1 MASLQASDLVISYN
15 VGKILKNVKIYTSKQ
30 EVALTDDVDILDVLL
45 EQTSSNATV
54 HIKNV
59 AIGKTSIPVSDIRV
73 EVKGNVNRVVT
84 FKDENQVKEIQTKLA
99 DSINQNPNGKIKMIF
114 KEAERKVEVYYND
127 QLISEGR
134 LISLNPVNLVSKGTA
149 VKEFAQEFD
158 FSEQQ
163 LNKGSGIVAIKKEDQ
178 SVILVFDDG
187 EEVKVDRTIFEFMKP
202 IITAVKQEQEQTGNQ
217 NNTISNRGKGAI
229 KLGVLKHPQEQEQ
242 TGNQNNS
249 GKGSTIVGALKHP
262 QEQEQT
268 GNQNNTISNRGKG
281 AIIGALKLTVVVF
294 KVVITNLFRVLR
306 AVITNKFLLVFLL
319 GTGLSIILLKFVTP
333 YITSIEGVDQVL
345 GKVSS
350 TFKSIISHLGIGKGI
365 EETTTSAT
373 TDVIHGQQSMQLT
386 PPADTTTQ
394 TSQVRESAILP
405 RIAIGAGIG
414 LVIAFAIRKLL
425 NSKNNL
431 KQESIEQIVEKEYT
445 IPSAVIPNFNTV
457 VSSNPNLALVISV
470 LCLYSIFWIGYYILD
485 KFGQGFLSGILS
497 ILSML
502 SFIGFMVII
511 AYSMSGG
518 KLDPTNTTL
527 AIVKTGYQVVKFI
540 FSGVAYLFQHFGQL
554 PGLIQFIAIF
564 STGVFLLVAFTRIRS
579 MLTGGNA
586 ITRVNRVRQGPT
598 AQDAALAYR
607 AA

>member
-1 MASLQASDLVISYN
+1 MASLQASDLVIAYN

-45 EQTSSNATV
+45 EQTSNNATV
-54 HIKNV
+54 YIKNV

-73 EVKGNVNRVVT
+73 EVEGNVNRVVT

-114 KEAERKVEVYYND
+114 KEPERKVEVYYND

-134 LISLNPVNLVSKGTA
+134 LISLDPVNLVSKGTA

-163 LNKGSGIVAIKKEDQ
+163 LNEGSGIVAIKKEDQ

-187 EEVKVDRTIFEFMKP
+187 EEVKVDRITFEFMKP
-202 IITAVKQEQEQTGNQ
+202 IIIAVKQEQEQTGNQ
-217 NNTISNRGKGAI
+217 SNTISNHGKGSSMV
-229 KLGVLKHPQEQEQ
+229 GVLKLP
-242 TGNQNNS
+242 
-249 GKGSTIVGALKHP
+249 
-262 QEQEQT
+262 
-268 GNQNNTISNRGKG
+268 
-281 AIIGALKLTVVVF
+281 VVIF
-294 KVVITNLFRVLR
+294 KVAITNLFRVLR

-319 GTGLSIILLKFVTP
+319 GAGLSIILLKFVIP

-373 TDVIHGQQSMQLT
+373 ADFIRGQQSMQLTPIT

-394 TSQVRESAILP
+394 TFQVSGSAILP

-431 KQESIEQIVEKEYT
+431 KQESIEQIVKKEFT
-445 IPSAVIPNFNTV
+445 VPSAVIPDFNTV
-457 VSSNPNLALVISV
+457 ASSNPNLALVISV
-470 LCLYSIFWIGYYILD
+470 LCLYSIFWVGYYILD

-497 ILSML
+497 ILSVL
-502 SFIGFMVII
+502 SFIGFIVII
-511 AYSMSGG
+511 AYAMTGG
-518 KLDPTNTTL
+518 KLDTTNTILTI
-527 AIVKTGYQVVKFI
+527 AKTGYQVMKFI
-540 FSGVAYLFQHFGQL
+540 FNGVAYLFQHFGQL
-554 PGLIQFIAIF
+554 PGLIQFIAVF

-579 MLTGGNA
+579 MLAGGNV
-586 ITRVNRVRQGPT
+586 TTMVNRVRQGPT
-598 AQDAALAYR
+598 VQDAALAYR

>member
-1 MASLQASDLVISYN
+1 VY
-15 VGKILKNVKIYTSKQ
+15 
-30 EVALTDDVDILDVLL
+30 
-45 EQTSSNATV
+45 
-54 HIKNV
+54 IKNV

-73 EVKGNVNRVVT
+73 EVEGNVNRVVT

-134 LISLNPVNLVSKGTA
+134 LISLNPVNLVNKGTA

-163 LNKGSGIVAIKKEDQ
+163 LNKGNGIVAIKKEDQ
-178 SVILVFDDG
+178 SVILMFDDG
-187 EEVKVDRTIFEFMKP
+187 EEVKVDRIIFEFMKP

-217 NNTISNRGKGAI
+217 NNTTSNRGKGAI
-229 KLGVLKHPQEQEQ
+229 M
-242 TGNQNNS
+242 
-249 GKGSTIVGALKHP
+249 A
-262 QEQEQT
+262 
-268 GNQNNTISNRGKG
+268 
-281 AIIGALKLTVVVF
+281 GALKLPVVVF

-319 GTGLSIILLKFVTP
+319 GAGLSVILLKFVIP
-333 YITSIEGVDQVL
+333 YITSIEGVDRVL

-373 TDVIHGQQSMQLT
+373 TN
-386 PPADTTTQ
+386 TTTQ
-394 TSQVRESAILP
+394 TSQVSESAILP

-431 KQESIEQIVEKEYT
+431 KQESIERIVEKEFT
-445 IPSAVIPNFNTV
+445 VPSAVIPDFNTV
-457 VSSNPNLALVISV
+457 ASSNPNLALVISV
-470 LCLYSIFWIGYYILD
+470 LCLHSILWIGYYILD

-497 ILSML
+497 ILSIL
-502 SFIGFMVII
+502 SFIGFMVTI
-511 AYSMSGG
+511 AYAMSGG
-518 KLDPTNTTL
+518 KLDTTNTIL
-527 AIVKTGYQVVKFI
+527 AIIKTGYQAVKFI
-540 FSGVAYLFQHFGQL
+540 FSGVAYLLQHFGQL

-564 STGVFLLVAFTRIRS
+564 STGVFLLAAFTRIRS

-586 ITRVNRVRQGPT
+586 IIMVNRVRQGPT
-598 AQDAALAYR
+598 VQDAALAYR

>member
-1 MASLQASDLVISYN
+1 MASLQASDLVIAYN

-73 EVKGNVNRVVT
+73 EVEGNVNRVVT
-84 FKDENQVKEIQTKLA
+84 FKDENQVKEIQTKLV
-99 DSINQNPNGKIKMIF
+99 DSIKQNPNGKIKMIF

-149 VKEFAQEFD
+149 IKEFAQEFD

-178 SVILVFDDG
+178 SVTLVFDDG
-187 EEVKVDRTIFEFMKP
+187 EEVKVDRIIFEFMKP

-217 NNTISNRGKGAI
+217 NNS
-229 KLGVLKHPQEQEQ
+229 
-242 TGNQNNS
+242 
-249 GKGSTIVGALKHP
+249 
-262 QEQEQT
+262 
-268 GNQNNTISNRGKG
+268 GKG
-281 AIIGALKLTVVVF
+281 AIIVNTLKLPVVVF

-306 AVITNKFLLVFLL
+306 TVITNKFLLVFLL
-319 GTGLSIILLKFVTP
+319 GAGLSIILLKFVIP

-373 TDVIHGQQSMQLT
+373 IDVTHGQQSTQLT
-386 PPADTTTQ
+386 SSTDTTTQ
-394 TSQVRESAILP
+394 TSQVSESAMLP

-445 IPSAVIPNFNTV
+445 IPSAVIPDFNTV

-470 LCLYSIFWIGYYILD
+470 LCLYSILWIGYYILD

-497 ILSML
+497 ILSVL
-502 SFIGFMVII
+502 SFIGFIVII
-511 AYSMSGG
+511 AYAMSGG
-518 KLDPTNTTL
+518 KLDTTNTIL

-579 MLTGGNA
+579 MLTGGNV
-586 ITRVNRVRQGPT
+586 ITMVNRVRQGPT
-598 AQDAALAYR
+598 VQDAALAYR

>member
-1 MASLQASDLVISYN
+1 MASLQASDLVIAYN

-73 EVKGNVNRVVT
+73 EVEGNVNRVVT

-163 LNKGSGIVAIKKEDQ
+163 LNEGSGIVAIKKEDQ

-229 KLGVLKHPQEQEQ
+229 
-242 TGNQNNS
+242 
-249 GKGSTIVGALKHP
+249 IVGALKLP
-262 QEQEQT
+262 
-268 GNQNNTISNRGKG
+268 
-281 AIIGALKLTVVVF
+281 VVVF

-319 GTGLSIILLKFVTP
+319 GAGISIILLKFVIP

-373 TDVIHGQQSMQLT
+373 TDVIRGQQSMQLT
-386 PPADTTTQ
+386 SPADTTTQ
-394 TSQVRESAILP
+394 TSQVSESAILP

-445 IPSAVIPNFNTV
+445 IPSAVIPDFNTV

-470 LCLYSIFWIGYYILD
+470 LCLYSILWIGYYILD
-485 KFGQGFLSGILS
+485 KFGQGFLSGVLS
-497 ILSML
+497 ILSIL

-511 AYSMSGG
+511 AYAMSGG
-518 KLDPTNTTL
+518 KLDTTNTFL
-527 AIVKTGYQVVKFI
+527 AIAKTGYQVVKFI

-586 ITRVNRVRQGPT
+586 ITMVNRVRQGPT

>member
-1 MASLQASDLVISYN
+1 MASLQASDLVIAYN

-73 EVKGNVNRVVT
+73 EVEGNVNRVVT

-178 SVILVFDDG
+178 SVTLVFDDG

-229 KLGVLKHPQEQEQ
+229 
-242 TGNQNNS
+242 
-249 GKGSTIVGALKHP
+249 IVGALKLP
-262 QEQEQT
+262 V
-268 GNQNNTISNRGKG
+268 I
-281 AIIGALKLTVVVF
+281 VF

-319 GTGLSIILLKFVTP
+319 GAGLSIILLKFVIP
-333 YITSIEGVDQVL
+333 YVTSIEGVDQVL

-373 TDVIHGQQSMQLT
+373 TDVIRGQQSMQLT

-394 TSQVRESAILP
+394 TSQVSESAILP

-425 NSKNNL
+425 NNKNNL
-431 KQESIEQIVEKEYT
+431 KQESIKQIVEKEYT
-445 IPSAVIPNFNTV
+445 IPSAVIPDFNTV

-470 LCLYSIFWIGYYILD
+470 LCLYSILWIGYYILD
-485 KFGQGFLSGILS
+485 KFGQGFLSGVLS
-497 ILSML
+497 ILSTL
-502 SFIGFMVII
+502 SFIGFIVII
-511 AYSMSGG
+511 AYAMSGG
-518 KLDPTNTTL
+518 KLDTTNTIL

-579 MLTGGNA
+579 MLTGGNV
-586 ITRVNRVRQGPT
+586 ITMVNRVRQGPT

>member
-1 MASLQASDLVISYN
+1 MASLQASDLVIAYN

-54 HIKNV
+54 YIKNV

-73 EVKGNVNRVVT
+73 EVEGNVNKVVT

-114 KEAERKVEVYYND
+114 KEAERKVQVYYND

-178 SVILVFDDG
+178 SVVLVFDDG
-187 EEVKVDRTIFEFMKP
+187 EEVKVDRIIFEFMKP

-229 KLGVLKHPQEQEQ
+229 
-242 TGNQNNS
+242 
-249 GKGSTIVGALKHP
+249 IVGALKLP
-262 QEQEQT
+262 
-268 GNQNNTISNRGKG
+268 
-281 AIIGALKLTVVVF
+281 VVVF

-319 GTGLSIILLKFVTP
+319 GAGLSIILLKFVIP
-333 YITSIEGVDQVL
+333 YITSIEGVNQVL

-373 TDVIHGQQSMQLT
+373 TNVIHDQQSTQLT
-386 PPADTTTQ
+386 PPANTATQ
-394 TSQVRESAILP
+394 TSQVSESAILP

-414 LVIAFAIRKLL
+414 LVIAFTIRKLL

-445 IPSAVIPNFNTV
+445 IPSAVIPDFNTV

-470 LCLYSIFWIGYYILD
+470 LCLYSILWIGYYILD
-485 KFGQGFLSGILS
+485 KFGQGFLSGVLS
-497 ILSML
+497 ILSIL

-511 AYSMSGG
+511 AYAMSGG
-518 KLDPTNTTL
+518 KLDTTNTIL
-527 AIVKTGYQVVKFI
+527 AIVKTGYQAVKFI

-586 ITRVNRVRQGPT
+586 ITMVNRVRQGPT

>member
-217 NNTISNRGKGAI
+217 NNTISNRGKGA
-229 KLGVLKHPQEQEQ
+229 
-242 TGNQNNS
+242 N
-249 GKGSTIVGALKHP
+249 IV
-262 QEQEQT
+262 
-268 GNQNNTISNRGKG
+268 
-281 AIIGALKLTVVVF
+281 GALKLTVVVF

-319 GTGLSIILLKFVTP
+319 GAGLSIILLKFVTP

-373 TDVIHGQQSMQLT
+373 TDVIRGQQSMQLT

-394 TSQVRESAILP
+394 TSQVSESAILP

-445 IPSAVIPNFNTV
+445 IPSAVIPDFNTV

-470 LCLYSIFWIGYYILD
+470 LCLYSILWIGYYILD

-511 AYSMSGG
+511 AYAMSGG
-518 KLDPTNTTL
+518 KLDPTNTIL

-586 ITRVNRVRQGPT
+586 ITMVNRVRQGPT

>member
-1 MASLQASDLVISYN
+1 MASLQASDLVIAYN

-73 EVKGNVNRVVT
+73 EVEGNVNRVVT
-84 FKDENQVKEIQTKLA
+84 FKDEKQVKEIQTKLA

-163 LNKGSGIVAIKKEDQ
+163 LNEGSGIVAIKKEDQ
-178 SVILVFDDG
+178 SVILMFDDG

-202 IITAVKQEQEQTGNQ
+202 IITAVKQEQTGNQ
-217 NNTISNRGKGAI
+217 NNTISNRG
-229 KLGVLKHPQEQEQ
+229 
-242 TGNQNNS
+242 
-249 GKGSTIVGALKHP
+249 
-262 QEQEQT
+262 
-268 GNQNNTISNRGKG
+268 
-281 AIIGALKLTVVVF
+281 ALKLPVVVF

-319 GTGLSIILLKFVTP
+319 GAGLSIILLKFVIP
-333 YITSIEGVDQVL
+333 YITSIQGVDQVL

-350 TFKSIISHLGIGKGI
+350 TFKSIINHLGIGKGI

-394 TSQVRESAILP
+394 TSQVSESAILP

-431 KQESIEQIVEKEYT
+431 KQESIEQIVEKEFT
-445 IPSAVIPNFNTV
+445 IPSAVIPDFNTV
-457 VSSNPNLALVISV
+457 ASSNPNLALVISV
-470 LCLYSIFWIGYYILD
+470 LCLYSILWIGYYILD

-497 ILSML
+497 ILSIL

-511 AYSMSGG
+511 AYAMSGG
-518 KLDPTNTTL
+518 KLDTTNTFL

-540 FSGVAYLFQHFGQL
+540 FSGVAYLFQNFGQL

-586 ITRVNRVRQGPT
+586 ITMVNRVRQGPT

>member
-1 MASLQASDLVISYN
+1 MASLQASDLVIAYN
-15 VGKILKNVKIYTSKQ
+15 VGKILKNVRIYTSKQ

-73 EVKGNVNRVVT
+73 EVEGNANRVVT

-99 DSINQNPNGKIKMIF
+99 DAINQNPNGKIKMIF

-187 EEVKVDRTIFEFMKP
+187 EEVKVDRIIFEFMKP

-229 KLGVLKHPQEQEQ
+229 
-242 TGNQNNS
+242 
-249 GKGSTIVGALKHP
+249 IV
-262 QEQEQT
+262 
-268 GNQNNTISNRGKG
+268 S
-281 AIIGALKLTVVVF
+281 ALKLPVVVL

-319 GTGLSIILLKFVTP
+319 GAGLSIILLKFVIP

-365 EETTTSAT
+365 EETTT
-373 TDVIHGQQSMQLT
+373 
-386 PPADTTTQ
+386 ADTTTQ
-394 TSQVRESAILP
+394 TH
-405 RIAIGAGIG
+405 
-414 LVIAFAIRKLL
+414 
-425 NSKNNL
+425 L
-431 KQESIEQIVEKEYT
+431 K
-445 IPSAVIPNFNTV
+445 
-457 VSSNPNLALVISV
+457 
-470 LCLYSIFWIGYYILD
+470 
-485 KFGQGFLSGILS
+485 
-497 ILSML
+497 
-502 SFIGFMVII
+502 
-511 AYSMSGG
+511 
-518 KLDPTNTTL
+518 
-527 AIVKTGYQVVKFI
+527 
-540 FSGVAYLFQHFGQL
+540 
-554 PGLIQFIAIF
+554 
-564 STGVFLLVAFTRIRS
+564 
-579 MLTGGNA
+579 
-586 ITRVNRVRQGPT
+586 
-598 AQDAALAYR
+598 
-607 AA
+607 

>member
-1 MASLQASDLVISYN
+1 MASLQASDLVIAYN

-73 EVKGNVNRVVT
+73 EVEGNVNRVVT

-134 LISLNPVNLVSKGTA
+134 LISLDPVNLVSKRTA

-158 FSEQQ
+158 LSEQQ
-163 LNKGSGIVAIKKEDQ
+163 LDKGSGIVAIKKEDQ
-178 SVILVFDDG
+178 SVILMFDDG
-187 EEVKVDRTIFEFMKP
+187 EEVKVDRIIFEFMKP

-229 KLGVLKHPQEQEQ
+229 I
-242 TGNQNNS
+242 TS
-249 GKGSTIVGALKHP
+249 
-262 QEQEQT
+262 
-268 GNQNNTISNRGKG
+268 
-281 AIIGALKLTVVVF
+281 ALKLPVVVF

-319 GTGLSIILLKFVTP
+319 GAGLSIILLKFVIP

-350 TFKSIISHLGIGKGI
+350 TFKSIINHLGIGKGI

-373 TDVIHGQQSMQLT
+373 TDVIRGQQSMQLT
-386 PPADTTTQ
+386 PPANTTTQ
-394 TSQVRESAILP
+394 TSQVSKSAILP

-431 KQESIEQIVEKEYT
+431 KQESIKQIVEKEYT
-445 IPSAVIPNFNTV
+445 IPSAVIPDFNTV
-457 VSSNPNLALVISV
+457 ASSNPNLALVISV
-470 LCLYSIFWIGYYILD
+470 LCLYSILWIGYYILD

-497 ILSML
+497 ILSIL

-511 AYSMSGG
+511 AYAMSGG
-518 KLDPTNTTL
+518 KLDTTNTFL

-579 MLTGGNA
+579 MLTGGNVIA
-586 ITRVNRVRQGPT
+586 MVNRVRQGPT

>member
-1 MASLQASDLVISYN
+1 
-15 VGKILKNVKIYTSKQ
+15 
-30 EVALTDDVDILDVLL
+30 
-45 EQTSSNATV
+45 
-54 HIKNV
+54 
-59 AIGKTSIPVSDIRV
+59 
-73 EVKGNVNRVVT
+73 
-84 FKDENQVKEIQTKLA
+84 
-99 DSINQNPNGKIKMIF
+99 
-114 KEAERKVEVYYND
+114 
-127 QLISEGR
+127 
-134 LISLNPVNLVSKGTA
+134 
-149 VKEFAQEFD
+149 
-158 FSEQQ
+158 
-163 LNKGSGIVAIKKEDQ
+163 
-178 SVILVFDDG
+178 
-187 EEVKVDRTIFEFMKP
+187 
-202 IITAVKQEQEQTGNQ
+202 
-217 NNTISNRGKGAI
+217 
-229 KLGVLKHPQEQEQ
+229 
-242 TGNQNNS
+242 
-249 GKGSTIVGALKHP
+249 
-262 QEQEQT
+262 
-268 GNQNNTISNRGKG
+268 
-281 AIIGALKLTVVVF
+281 
-294 KVVITNLFRVLR
+294 
-306 AVITNKFLLVFLL
+306 VFLL
-319 GTGLSIILLKFVTP
+319 GAGLSIILLKFVTP

-373 TDVIHGQQSMQLT
+373 
-386 PPADTTTQ
+386 PADTTTQ
-394 TSQVRESAILP
+394 TSQVSESAILP

-445 IPSAVIPNFNTV
+445 IPSAVIPDFNTV

-470 LCLYSIFWIGYYILD
+470 LCLYSILWIGYYILD

-497 ILSML
+497 ILSIL

-511 AYSMSGG
+511 AYAMSGG
-518 KLDPTNTTL
+518 KLDPTNTIL

-586 ITRVNRVRQGPT
+586 ITMVNRVRQGPT

>member
-1 MASLQASDLVISYN
+1 MASLQASDLVIAYN

-73 EVKGNVNRVVT
+73 EVEGNVNRVVT

-217 NNTISNRGKGAI
+217 NNTISNRGKGA
-229 KLGVLKHPQEQEQ
+229 
-242 TGNQNNS
+242 N
-249 GKGSTIVGALKHP
+249 IVGALKLP
-262 QEQEQT
+262 
-268 GNQNNTISNRGKG
+268 
-281 AIIGALKLTVVVF
+281 VVVF

-319 GTGLSIILLKFVTP
+319 GAGLSIILLKFVTP

-373 TDVIHGQQSMQLT
+373 TDVIRGQQSMQLT

-394 TSQVRESAILP
+394 TSQVSESAILP

-445 IPSAVIPNFNTV
+445 IPSAVIPDFNTV

-470 LCLYSIFWIGYYILD
+470 LCLYSILWIGYYILD

-511 AYSMSGG
+511 AYAMSGG
-518 KLDPTNTTL
+518 KLDPTNTIL

-586 ITRVNRVRQGPT
+586 ITMVNRVRQGPT

>member
-1 MASLQASDLVISYN
+1 MASLQASDLVIAYN

-73 EVKGNVNRVVT
+73 EVEGNVNRVVT
-84 FKDENQVKEIQTKLA
+84 FKDENQVKEIQTKLV
-99 DSINQNPNGKIKMIF
+99 DSIKQNPNGKIKMIF

-149 VKEFAQEFD
+149 IKEFAQEFD

-163 LNKGSGIVAIKKEDQ
+163 LNKGNGIVAIKKEDQ
-178 SVILVFDDG
+178 SVTLVFDDG
-187 EEVKVDRTIFEFMKP
+187 EEVKVDRIIFEFMKP

-217 NNTISNRGKGAI
+217 NNS
-229 KLGVLKHPQEQEQ
+229 
-242 TGNQNNS
+242 
-249 GKGSTIVGALKHP
+249 
-262 QEQEQT
+262 
-268 GNQNNTISNRGKG
+268 GKG
-281 AIIGALKLTVVVF
+281 AIIVNTLKLPVVVF

-306 AVITNKFLLVFLL
+306 TVITNKFLLVFLL
-319 GTGLSIILLKFVTP
+319 GAGLSIILLKFVIP

-373 TDVIHGQQSMQLT
+373 IDVIHGQQSTQLT
-386 PPADTTTQ
+386 SPTDTTTQ
-394 TSQVRESAILP
+394 TSQVSESAMLP

-445 IPSAVIPNFNTV
+445 IPSAVIPDFNTV

-470 LCLYSIFWIGYYILD
+470 LCLYSILWIGYYILD

-497 ILSML
+497 ILSVL
-502 SFIGFMVII
+502 SFIGFIVII
-511 AYSMSGG
+511 AYAMSGG
-518 KLDPTNTTL
+518 KLDTTNTIL

-579 MLTGGNA
+579 MLTGGNV
-586 ITRVNRVRQGPT
+586 ITMVNRVRQGPT
-598 AQDAALAYR
+598 VQDAALAYR

>member
-73 EVKGNVNRVVT
+73 EVEGNVNRVVT

-229 KLGVLKHPQEQEQ
+229 
-242 TGNQNNS
+242 
-249 GKGSTIVGALKHP
+249 IVGALKLP
-262 QEQEQT
+262 
-268 GNQNNTISNRGKG
+268 
-281 AIIGALKLTVVVF
+281 VVVF

-319 GTGLSIILLKFVTP
+319 GAGLSIILLKFVIP

-386 PPADTTTQ
+386 SPADTTTQ
-394 TSQVRESAILP
+394 TSQVSESAILP

-445 IPSAVIPNFNTV
+445 IPSAVIPDFNTV

-470 LCLYSIFWIGYYILD
+470 LCLYSILWIGYYILD

-497 ILSML
+497 ILSIL

-511 AYSMSGG
+511 AYAMSGG
-518 KLDPTNTTL
+518 KLDTTNTIL
-527 AIVKTGYQVVKFI
+527 AIAKTGYQVVKFI

-586 ITRVNRVRQGPT
+586 ITMVNRVRQGPT

-607 AA
+607 AV

>member
-1 MASLQASDLVISYN
+1 MASLQASDLVIAYN
-15 VGKILKNVKIYTSKQ
+15 VGKILKNVRIYTSKQ

-73 EVKGNVNRVVT
+73 EVESNANRVVT

-99 DSINQNPNGKIKMIF
+99 DAINQNPNGKIKMIF

-163 LNKGSGIVAIKKEDQ
+163 LNEGSGIVAIKKEDQ
-178 SVILVFDDG
+178 SVILMFDDG
-187 EEVKVDRTIFEFMKP
+187 EEVKVDRIIFEFMKP

-217 NNTISNRGKGAI
+217 NNTK
-229 KLGVLKHPQEQEQ
+229 
-242 TGNQNNS
+242 
-249 GKGSTIVGALKHP
+249 
-262 QEQEQT
+262 
-268 GNQNNTISNRGKG
+268 SNRGKG
-281 AIIGALKLTVVVF
+281 AIIVSALKLPVVVL
-294 KVVITNLFRVLR
+294 KVVITSLFRVLR

-319 GTGLSIILLKFVTP
+319 GVGLSIILLKFVIP

-365 EETTTSAT
+365 EETTT
-373 TDVIHGQQSMQLT
+373 
-386 PPADTTTQ
+386 ADTTTQ
-394 TSQVRESAILP
+394 SSQVSESATLS

-445 IPSAVIPNFNTV
+445 IPSAVIPDFNTV

-470 LCLYSIFWIGYYILD
+470 LCLYSILWIGYYILD
-485 KFGQGFLSGILS
+485 KFGHGFLSGILS
-497 ILSML
+497 ILSIL

-511 AYSMSGG
+511 AYAMSGG
-518 KLDPTNTTL
+518 KLDTTNTIL
-527 AIVKTGYQVVKFI
+527 AIAKTGYQVVKFI

-579 MLTGGNA
+579 MLTGGKA
-586 ITRVNRVRQGPT
+586 IAMVNRVRQGPT
-598 AQDAALAYR
+598 VQDAALAYR

>member
-1 MASLQASDLVISYN
+1 MASLQASDLVIAYN

-73 EVKGNVNRVVT
+73 EVEGNVNRVVT

-99 DSINQNPNGKIKMIF
+99 DSINQNPNGKIKVIF

-187 EEVKVDRTIFEFMKP
+187 EEVKVDRIIFEFMKP

-217 NNTISNRGKGAI
+217 NNT
-229 KLGVLKHPQEQEQ
+229 
-242 TGNQNNS
+242 T
-249 GKGSTIVGALKHP
+249 
-262 QEQEQT
+262 
-268 GNQNNTISNRGKG
+268 SNRGKG
-281 AIIGALKLTVVVF
+281 AIIVGALKLPVVVF

-319 GTGLSIILLKFVTP
+319 GAGLSIILLKFVIP

-373 TDVIHGQQSMQLT
+373 TDVIRGQQSMQLT

-394 TSQVRESAILP
+394 TSQVSESAILP

-445 IPSAVIPNFNTV
+445 IPSAVIPDFNTV
-457 VSSNPNLALVISV
+457 ASSNPNLALVISV
-470 LCLYSIFWIGYYILD
+470 LCLYSILWIGYYILD

-497 ILSML
+497 ILSIL
-502 SFIGFMVII
+502 SFIGFMVTI
-511 AYSMSGG
+511 AYAMSGG
-518 KLDPTNTTL
+518 KLDTTNTIL

-586 ITRVNRVRQGPT
+586 IAMVNRVRQGPT

>member
-1 MASLQASDLVISYN
+1 MASLQASDLVIAYN

-54 HIKNV
+54 HIKNI

-73 EVKGNVNRVVT
+73 EVEGNVNRVVT

-229 KLGVLKHPQEQEQ
+229 
-242 TGNQNNS
+242 
-249 GKGSTIVGALKHP
+249 IVGALKLP
-262 QEQEQT
+262 
-268 GNQNNTISNRGKG
+268 
-281 AIIGALKLTVVVF
+281 VVVF

-319 GTGLSIILLKFVTP
+319 GAGLSIILLKFVTP

-373 TDVIHGQQSMQLT
+373 TDVIRGQQSMQLT

-394 TSQVRESAILP
+394 TSQVSESAILP

-445 IPSAVIPNFNTV
+445 IPSAVIPDFNTV

-470 LCLYSIFWIGYYILD
+470 LCLYSILWIGYYILD

-497 ILSML
+497 ILSIL

-511 AYSMSGG
+511 AYAMSGG
-518 KLDPTNTTL
+518 KLDTTNTIL
-527 AIVKTGYQVVKFI
+527 AIAKTGYQVVKFI

-579 MLTGGNA
+579 MLTGGKA
-586 ITRVNRVRQGPT
+586 ITMVNRVRQGPT

>member
-1 MASLQASDLVISYN
+1 MASLQASDLVIAYN
-15 VGKILKNVKIYTSKQ
+15 VGKILKNVKIHTSKQ

-59 AIGKTSIPVSDIRV
+59 AIGKTSVPVSDIRV
-73 EVKGNVNRVVT
+73 EVEGNVNRVVT

-163 LNKGSGIVAIKKEDQ
+163 LNKGSGIVSIKKEDQ

-202 IITAVKQEQEQTGNQ
+202 IITTVKQEQEQTGNQ

-229 KLGVLKHPQEQEQ
+229 
-242 TGNQNNS
+242 
-249 GKGSTIVGALKHP
+249 IVGALKLP
-262 QEQEQT
+262 
-268 GNQNNTISNRGKG
+268 
-281 AIIGALKLTVVVF
+281 VVVF

-319 GTGLSIILLKFVTP
+319 GAGLSIILLKFIIP

-373 TDVIHGQQSMQLT
+373 TDVIRGQQSTQLT

-394 TSQVRESAILP
+394 TSQVSESAILS

-445 IPSAVIPNFNTV
+445 IPSAVIPDFNTI

-470 LCLYSIFWIGYYILD
+470 LCLYSILWIGYYILD

-511 AYSMSGG
+511 AYAMSGG
-518 KLDPTNTTL
+518 KLDTTNTILT
-527 AIVKTGYQVVKFI
+527 IVKTGYQVVKFI

-586 ITRVNRVRQGPT
+586 ITMVNRVRQGPT

>member
-217 NNTISNRGKGAI
+217 NNTISNRGKG
-229 KLGVLKHPQEQEQ
+229 
-242 TGNQNNS
+242 
-249 GKGSTIVGALKHP
+249 STIV
-262 QEQEQT
+262 
-268 GNQNNTISNRGKG
+268 
-281 AIIGALKLTVVVF
+281 GALKLTVVVF

-394 TSQVRESAILP
+394 TSQVSESAILP

>member
-187 EEVKVDRTIFEFMKP
+187 EEVKVDRTLFEFMKP
-202 IITAVKQEQEQTGNQ
+202 IITAVK
-217 NNTISNRGKGAI
+217 
-229 KLGVLKHPQEQEQ
+229 
-242 TGNQNNS
+242 
-249 GKGSTIVGALKHP
+249 

-373 TDVIHGQQSMQLT
+373 TDVIRGQQSMQLT

-394 TSQVRESAILP
+394 TSQVSESAILP

>member
-1 MASLQASDLVISYN
+1 MASLQASDLVIAYN
-15 VGKILKNVKIYTSKQ
+15 VGKILKNVKIHTSKQ

-73 EVKGNVNRVVT
+73 EVEGNVNRVVT
-84 FKDENQVKEIQTKLA
+84 FKNENQVKEIQTKLA

-114 KEAERKVEVYYND
+114 KEAERKAEVYYND

-163 LNKGSGIVAIKKEDQ
+163 LNEGSGIVAIKKEDQ

-202 IITAVKQEQEQTGNQ
+202 IITTVKQEQEQTENQ
-217 NNTISNRGKGAI
+217 NNT
-229 KLGVLKHPQEQEQ
+229 
-242 TGNQNNS
+242 T
-249 GKGSTIVGALKHP
+249 
-262 QEQEQT
+262 
-268 GNQNNTISNRGKG
+268 SNRGKG
-281 AIIGALKLTVVVF
+281 AIIVGALKLPVVVF
-294 KVVITNLFRVLR
+294 KVVITSLFRVLR

-319 GTGLSIILLKFVTP
+319 GVGLSIILLKFVIP

-373 TDVIHGQQSMQLT
+373 
-386 PPADTTTQ
+386 PADTTTQ
-394 TSQVRESAILP
+394 TTQVSESATLP
-405 RIAIGAGIG
+405 RIAIGTGIG

-425 NSKNNL
+425 DRKNNL

-445 IPSAVIPNFNTV
+445 IPSAVIPDFNTI

-470 LCLYSIFWIGYYILD
+470 LCLYSILWIGYYILD
-485 KFGQGFLSGILS
+485 KFGHGFLSGILS
-497 ILSML
+497 ILSIL

-511 AYSMSGG
+511 AYAMSGG
-518 KLDPTNTTL
+518 KLDTTNTALT
-527 AIVKTGYQVVKFI
+527 IVKTGYQVVKFI

-564 STGVFLLVAFTRIRS
+564 STGIFLLVAFTRIRS

-586 ITRVNRVRQGPT
+586 ITMVNRVRQGPT

>member
-54 HIKNV
+54 HIKDV

-73 EVKGNVNRVVT
+73 EVEGNVNRVVT

-127 QLISEGR
+127 QPISEGR
-134 LISLNPVNLVSKGTA
+134 LISVNPVSLVSKGTA

-158 FSEQQ
+158 VSEQQ

-187 EEVKVDRTIFEFMKP
+187 EEVKIDRITFEFMKP
-202 IITAVKQEQEQTGNQ
+202 IITGVKQEQEQTGNQ

-229 KLGVLKHPQEQEQ
+229 
-242 TGNQNNS
+242 
-249 GKGSTIVGALKHP
+249 IVGALKLP
-262 QEQEQT
+262 
-268 GNQNNTISNRGKG
+268 
-281 AIIGALKLTVVVF
+281 VVIF
-294 KVVITNLFRVLR
+294 KVAITNLFRVLR

-319 GTGLSIILLKFVTP
+319 GVGLGIILLKFVTP
-333 YITSIEGVDQVL
+333 YVTSIEGVDQVL
-345 GKVSS
+345 GKASS

-373 TDVIHGQQSMQLT
+373 TDVIRGQQSMQLTPIT

-394 TSQVRESAILP
+394 TSQVSKSAILP
-405 RIAIGAGIG
+405 GIAIGAGIG

-431 KQESIEQIVEKEYT
+431 RQESIEQIVEKEYT
-445 IPSAVIPNFNTV
+445 VPSAVIPDFNTV

-470 LCLYSIFWIGYYILD
+470 LCLYSIFWVGYYILD
-485 KFGQGFLSGILS
+485 KFGQGFLSGVLSILS
-497 ILSML
+497 ILSFVG
-502 SFIGFMVII
+502 FIVII
-511 AYSMSGG
+511 AYAMSGG
-518 KLDPTNTTL
+518 KLDTTNTIL
-527 AIVKTGYQVVKFI
+527 AIAKTGYQAVKFI

-554 PGLIQFIAIF
+554 PGLIQFIAVF
-564 STGVFLLVAFTRIRS
+564 SAGIFLLVAFTRIRS

-586 ITRVNRVRQGPT
+586 ITMVSRVRQGPT

>member
-1 MASLQASDLVISYN
+1 MASLQASDLVIAYN

-54 HIKNV
+54 YIKNV

-73 EVKGNVNRVVT
+73 EVEGNVNRVVT

-163 LNKGSGIVAIKKEDQ
+163 LNKGNGIVAIKKEDQ

-202 IITAVKQEQEQTGNQ
+202 IITTVKQEQEQTGNQ

-229 KLGVLKHPQEQEQ
+229 
-242 TGNQNNS
+242 
-249 GKGSTIVGALKHP
+249 IVGALKLP
-262 QEQEQT
+262 
-268 GNQNNTISNRGKG
+268 
-281 AIIGALKLTVVVF
+281 VVVF

-319 GTGLSIILLKFVTP
+319 GAGLSIILLKFVTP
-333 YITSIEGVDQVL
+333 YITSIGVDQIL

-373 TDVIHGQQSMQLT
+373 T
-386 PPADTTTQ
+386 ADTTTQ
-394 TSQVRESAILP
+394 TSQVSESAILP

-425 NSKNNL
+425 DSKNNL

-445 IPSAVIPNFNTV
+445 IPSAVIPDFNTV

-470 LCLYSIFWIGYYILD
+470 LCLYSILWIGYYILD

-497 ILSML
+497 ILSIL

-511 AYSMSGG
+511 AYAMSGG
-518 KLDPTNTTL
+518 KLDPTNTIL

-586 ITRVNRVRQGPT
+586 ITMVNRVRQGPT

>member
-1 MASLQASDLVISYN
+1 MASLQASDLVIAYN

-73 EVKGNVNRVVT
+73 EVEGNVNRVVT

-127 QLISEGR
+127 QLISEGK

-163 LNKGSGIVAIKKEDQ
+163 LNEGSGIVAIKKEDQ

-187 EEVKVDRTIFEFMKP
+187 EEVKVDRIIFEFMKP

-217 NNTISNRGKGAI
+217 NNTISNRGKGSI
-229 KLGVLKHPQEQEQ
+229 
-242 TGNQNNS
+242 
-249 GKGSTIVGALKHP
+249 IVGALKLP
-262 QEQEQT
+262 
-268 GNQNNTISNRGKG
+268 
-281 AIIGALKLTVVVF
+281 VVVF

-319 GTGLSIILLKFVTP
+319 GAGISIILLKFVIP

-350 TFKSIISHLGIGKGI
+350 TFKSIISNLGIGKGI

-373 TDVIHGQQSMQLT
+373 TDVIRGQQSMQLT
-386 PPADTTTQ
+386 SPTDTTTQ
-394 TSQVRESAILP
+394 TSQVSESAILP

-425 NSKNNL
+425 NIKNNL

-445 IPSAVIPNFNTV
+445 IPSAVIPDFNTV

-470 LCLYSIFWIGYYILD
+470 LCLYSILWIGYYILD
-485 KFGQGFLSGILS
+485 KFGQGFLSGVLS
-497 ILSML
+497 ILSIL

-511 AYSMSGG
+511 AYAMSGG
-518 KLDPTNTTL
+518 KLDTTNTIL
-527 AIVKTGYQVVKFI
+527 AIAKTGYQVVKFI

-586 ITRVNRVRQGPT
+586 ITMVNRVRQGPT

>member
-1 MASLQASDLVISYN
+1 MASLQASDLVIAYN

-73 EVKGNVNRVVT
+73 EVEGNVNRVVT

-163 LNKGSGIVAIKKEDQ
+163 LNEGSGIVAIKKEDQ

-202 IITAVKQEQEQTGNQ
+202 IITAVKQEQTGNQ
-217 NNTISNRGKGAI
+217 NNTISNRGKGA
-229 KLGVLKHPQEQEQ
+229 
-242 TGNQNNS
+242 
-249 GKGSTIVGALKHP
+249 TIVGALKLP
-262 QEQEQT
+262 
-268 GNQNNTISNRGKG
+268 
-281 AIIGALKLTVVVF
+281 VVVF

-319 GTGLSIILLKFVTP
+319 GAGISIILLKFVIP

-350 TFKSIISHLGIGKGI
+350 TFKSIISNLGIGKGI

-373 TDVIHGQQSMQLT
+373 TDVIRGQQSMQLT
-386 PPADTTTQ
+386 SSTDTTTQ
-394 TSQVRESAILP
+394 TSQVSESAILP

-445 IPSAVIPNFNTV
+445 IPSAVIPDFNTV

-470 LCLYSIFWIGYYILD
+470 LCLYSILWIGYYILD
-485 KFGQGFLSGILS
+485 KFGQGFLSGVLS

-511 AYSMSGG
+511 AYAMSGG
-518 KLDPTNTTL
+518 KLDTTNTFL

-554 PGLIQFIAIF
+554 PGLIQLIAIF

-579 MLTGGNA
+579 MLTGGSA
-586 ITRVNRVRQGPT
+586 ITMVNRVRQGPT
-598 AQDAALAYR
+598 VQDAALAYR

>member
-1 MASLQASDLVISYN
+1 MAALQASDLVIAYN
-15 VGKILKNVKIYTSKQ
+15 VGKILKNVKIHTSKQ

-73 EVKGNVNRVVT
+73 EVEGNVNRVVT

-114 KEAERKVEVYYND
+114 NEAERKVEVYYND

-178 SVILVFDDG
+178 SVILMFDDG

-202 IITAVKQEQEQTGNQ
+202 IITAVKQEQEQT
-217 NNTISNRGKGAI
+217 
-229 KLGVLKHPQEQEQ
+229 E
-242 TGNQNNS
+242 
-249 GKGSTIVGALKHP
+249 
-262 QEQEQT
+262 
-268 GNQNNTISNRGKG
+268 NQNNTISNRGKG
-281 AIIGALKLTVVVF
+281 AIIVGVF
-294 KVVITNLFRVLR
+294 KAVITNLFRVLR

-319 GTGLSIILLKFVTP
+319 GVGLGIILLKFVIP

-386 PPADTTTQ
+386 PPANTTTQ
-394 TSQVRESAILP
+394 TSQVSGSAILP
-405 RIAIGAGIG
+405 RIAIGAGMG

-425 NSKNNL
+425 DSKNNL

-445 IPSAVIPNFNTV
+445 IPSAVIPDFNTV

-470 LCLYSIFWIGYYILD
+470 LCLYSILWIGYYILD
-485 KFGQGFLSGILS
+485 KFGQGFLSGVLS
-497 ILSML
+497 ILSIL

-511 AYSMSGG
+511 AYAMSGG
-518 KLDPTNTTL
+518 KLDTTNTIL
-527 AIVKTGYQVVKFI
+527 AIAKTGYQVVKFI

-586 ITRVNRVRQGPT
+586 ITMANRVRQGPT

>member
-1 MASLQASDLVISYN
+1 MASLQASDLVIAYN

-73 EVKGNVNRVVT
+73 EVEGNVNRVVT

-229 KLGVLKHPQEQEQ
+229 
-242 TGNQNNS
+242 
-249 GKGSTIVGALKHP
+249 IVGALKLP
-262 QEQEQT
+262 
-268 GNQNNTISNRGKG
+268 
-281 AIIGALKLTVVVF
+281 VVVF

-306 AVITNKFLLVFLL
+306 FVINNKFLLVFLL
-319 GTGLSIILLKFVTP
+319 GAGLTIILLKFVTP

-373 TDVIHGQQSMQLT
+373 TN
-386 PPADTTTQ
+386 DTTTQ
-394 TSQVRESAILP
+394 TSQVSESTILP

-425 NSKNNL
+425 NNKNNL
-431 KQESIEQIVEKEYT
+431 KQESIKQIVEKEYT
-445 IPSAVIPNFNTV
+445 IPSAVIPDFNTV

-470 LCLYSIFWIGYYILD
+470 LCLYSILWIGYYILD
-485 KFGQGFLSGILS
+485 KFGQGFLSGVLS
-497 ILSML
+497 ILSTL
-502 SFIGFMVII
+502 SFIGFIVII
-511 AYSMSGG
+511 AYAMSGG
-518 KLDPTNTTL
+518 KLDTTNTIL

-579 MLTGGNA
+579 MLTGGNV
-586 ITRVNRVRQGPT
+586 ITMVNRVRQGPT

>member
-1 MASLQASDLVISYN
+1 MASLQASDLVIAYN

-73 EVKGNVNRVVT
+73 EVEGNVNRVVV
-84 FKDENQVKEIQTKLA
+84 FKDENQVKEIQTKLV
-99 DSINQNPNGKIKMIF
+99 DSIKQNPNGKIKMIF

-149 VKEFAQEFD
+149 IKEFAQEFD

-163 LNKGSGIVAIKKEDQ
+163 LNKGNGIVAIKKEDQ
-178 SVILVFDDG
+178 SVTLVFDDG
-187 EEVKVDRTIFEFMKP
+187 EEVKVDRIIFEFMKP

-217 NNTISNRGKGAI
+217 NNS
-229 KLGVLKHPQEQEQ
+229 
-242 TGNQNNS
+242 
-249 GKGSTIVGALKHP
+249 
-262 QEQEQT
+262 
-268 GNQNNTISNRGKG
+268 GKG
-281 AIIGALKLTVVVF
+281 AIIVNTLKLPVVVF
-294 KVVITNLFRVLR
+294 KVVITNLFSVLR

-319 GTGLSIILLKFVTP
+319 GAGLSIILLKFVIP

-373 TDVIHGQQSMQLT
+373 IDVIRGEQSMQLIS
-386 PPADTTTQ
+386 PADTITQ
-394 TSQVRESAILP
+394 ISQVSESAMLP

-445 IPSAVIPNFNTV
+445 IPSAVIPGFNTI

-470 LCLYSIFWIGYYILD
+470 LCLYSILWIGYYILD

-497 ILSML
+497 ILSVL
-502 SFIGFMVII
+502 SFIGFIVII
-511 AYSMSGG
+511 AYAMSGG
-518 KLDPTNTTL
+518 KLDTTNTIL

-579 MLTGGNA
+579 MLTGGNV
-586 ITRVNRVRQGPT
+586 ITMVNRVRQGPT
-598 AQDAALAYR
+598 VQDAALAYR

>member
-1 MASLQASDLVISYN
+1 MTSLQASDLVIAYN

-30 EVALTDDVDILDVLL
+30 EVALTDDVDILDALL

-73 EVKGNVNRVVT
+73 EVEGNVNRVVT

-99 DSINQNPNGKIKMIF
+99 DAINQNPNGKIKMIF

-127 QLISEGR
+127 QLISEGK
-134 LISLNPVNLVSKGTA
+134 LISLDPVNLVSKRTA
-149 VKEFAQEFD
+149 VKEFAQEFG

-187 EEVKVDRTIFEFMKP
+187 EEVKVDRTIFEFIKP

-217 NNTISNRGKGAI
+217 NNTISNR
-229 KLGVLKHPQEQEQ
+229 V
-242 TGNQNNS
+242 S
-249 GKGSTIVGALKHP
+249 
-262 QEQEQT
+262 
-268 GNQNNTISNRGKG
+268 
-281 AIIGALKLTVVVF
+281 ALKLPVVVF

-319 GTGLSIILLKFVTP
+319 GAGLSIILLKFVTP

-365 EETTTSAT
+365 EETITSAT
-373 TDVIHGQQSMQLT
+373 TDVVRGQQSMQLT
-386 PPADTTTQ
+386 VPANTTTQ
-394 TSQVRESAILP
+394 TSQVSESAILP

-445 IPSAVIPNFNTV
+445 IPSAVIPDFNTV
-457 VSSNPNLALVISV
+457 ASSNPNLALVISV
-470 LCLYSIFWIGYYILD
+470 LCLYSIFWIGHYILD
-485 KFGQGFLSGILS
+485 KLGQGFLTGILS
-497 ILSML
+497 ILSIL
-502 SFIGFMVII
+502 SFIGFIVII
-511 AYSMSGG
+511 AYAMSGG
-518 KLDPTNTTL
+518 KLDTTNTIL

-579 MLTGGNA
+579 MLTGGNV
-586 ITRVNRVRQGPT
+586 ITMVNRIRQGPT

>member
-1 MASLQASDLVISYN
+1 MASLQASDLVIAYN

-54 HIKNV
+54 HIRDV

-73 EVKGNVNRVVT
+73 EVEGDVNKVVT

-99 DSINQNPNGKIKMIF
+99 DSINQNPNGRIKMIF
-114 KEAERKVEVYYND
+114 KEAERKVEVYYNN
-127 QLISEGR
+127 QPISEGR
-134 LISLNPVNLVSKGTA
+134 LISVNPVSLVSKGTA

-158 FSEQQ
+158 VSEQQ

-187 EEVKVDRTIFEFMKP
+187 EEVKVDRITFEFMKP
-202 IITAVKQEQEQTGNQ
+202 IITGVKQEQEQTGNQ

-229 KLGVLKHPQEQEQ
+229 
-242 TGNQNNS
+242 
-249 GKGSTIVGALKHP
+249 IVGALKLP
-262 QEQEQT
+262 
-268 GNQNNTISNRGKG
+268 
-281 AIIGALKLTVVVF
+281 VVVF
-294 KVVITNLFRVLR
+294 KVLITNLFRVLR
-306 AVITNKFLLVFLL
+306 AVITNKFLLLFLL
-319 GTGLSIILLKFVTP
+319 GAGLSIILLKFVIP
-333 YITSIEGVDQVL
+333 YITSIEGVNQVL
-345 GKVSS
+345 GKISS

-365 EETTTSAT
+365 EETTT
-373 TDVIHGQQSMQLT
+373 DVIRGQQSMQLTPIT

-394 TSQVRESAILP
+394 TSQVSASAILP
-405 RIAIGAGIG
+405 RIAIGAGVG

-431 KQESIEQIVEKEYT
+431 KQESLEQIVEKEYT
-445 IPSAVIPNFNTV
+445 VPSAVIPDFNII

-485 KFGQGFLSGILS
+485 KFGQGFLSGTLSILS
-497 ILSML
+497 ILS
-502 SFIGFMVII
+502 FIGFIVII
-511 AYSMSGG
+511 AYAMSGG
-518 KLDPTNTTL
+518 KLDTTNTIL
-527 AIVKTGYQVVKFI
+527 AIAKTGYQAVKFI

-554 PGLIQFIAIF
+554 PGLIQFIAVF

-586 ITRVNRVRQGPT
+586 ITMVNRVRQGPT

-607 AA
+607 VA

>member
-1 MASLQASDLVISYN
+1 MTSLQASDLVIAYN

-73 EVKGNVNRVVT
+73 EVEGNVNRVVT
-84 FKDENQVKEIQTKLA
+84 FKDENQVKEIQTKLV
-99 DSINQNPNGKIKMIF
+99 DSIKQNPNGKIKMIF

-149 VKEFAQEFD
+149 IKEFAQEFD

-163 LNKGSGIVAIKKEDQ
+163 LNKGNGIVAIKKEDQ
-178 SVILVFDDG
+178 SVTLVFDDG
-187 EEVKVDRTIFEFMKP
+187 EEVKVDRIIFEFMKP

-217 NNTISNRGKGAI
+217 NNS
-229 KLGVLKHPQEQEQ
+229 
-242 TGNQNNS
+242 
-249 GKGSTIVGALKHP
+249 
-262 QEQEQT
+262 
-268 GNQNNTISNRGKG
+268 GKG
-281 AIIGALKLTVVVF
+281 AIIVNTLKLPVVVF

-319 GTGLSIILLKFVTP
+319 GAGLSIILLKFVIP

-365 EETTTSAT
+365 EKTTTSAT
-373 TDVIHGQQSMQLT
+373 IDVIRGQQSMQLIS
-386 PPADTTTQ
+386 PADTTTQ
-394 TSQVRESAILP
+394 TSQVSESAILP

-445 IPSAVIPNFNTV
+445 IPSAVIPDFNTV

-470 LCLYSIFWIGYYILD
+470 LCLYSILWIGYYILD

-497 ILSML
+497 ILSVL
-502 SFIGFMVII
+502 SFIGFIVII
-511 AYSMSGG
+511 AYAMSGG
-518 KLDPTNTTL
+518 KLDTTNTIL

-579 MLTGGNA
+579 MLTGGNV
-586 ITRVNRVRQGPT
+586 ITMVNRVRQGPT
-598 AQDAALAYR
+598 VQDAALAYR

>member
-1 MASLQASDLVISYN
+1 LLAFLQASDLVIAYN

-73 EVKGNVNRVVT
+73 EVEGNVNRVVT

-99 DSINQNPNGKIKMIF
+99 DSINQNPNGKIKVIF

-149 VKEFAQEFD
+149 VIEFAQEFD

-187 EEVKVDRTIFEFMKP
+187 EEVKVDRIIFEFMKP

-217 NNTISNRGKGAI
+217 NNTTSNHGKGAI
-229 KLGVLKHPQEQEQ
+229 
-242 TGNQNNS
+242 
-249 GKGSTIVGALKHP
+249 IVGALKLP
-262 QEQEQT
+262 
-268 GNQNNTISNRGKG
+268 
-281 AIIGALKLTVVVF
+281 VVVF

-319 GTGLSIILLKFVTP
+319 GAGLSIILLKFVIP

-373 TDVIHGQQSMQLT
+373 TDVIRGQQSMQLT

-394 TSQVRESAILP
+394 TSQVSQSAILP

-431 KQESIEQIVEKEYT
+431 KQESIEQMVEKEYT
-445 IPSAVIPNFNTV
+445 IPSAVIPDFNTV
-457 VSSNPNLALVISV
+457 ASSNPNLALVISV
-470 LCLYSIFWIGYYILD
+470 LCLYSILWIGYYILG

-497 ILSML
+497 ILSIL
-502 SFIGFMVII
+502 SFIGFMVTI
-511 AYSMSGG
+511 AYAMSGG
-518 KLDPTNTTL
+518 KLDTTNTIL

-586 ITRVNRVRQGPT
+586 IVMVNRVRQGPT

>member
-1 MASLQASDLVISYN
+1 MASLQASDLVIAYN
-15 VGKILKNVKIYTSKQ
+15 VGKILKNVKIHTSKQ
-30 EVALTDDVDILDVLL
+30 EVALTDDVDILDVLF

-73 EVKGNVNRVVT
+73 EVEGNVNRVVT
-84 FKDENQVKEIQTKLA
+84 FKNENQVKEIQTKLA

-114 KEAERKVEVYYND
+114 KEAERKAEVYYND

-163 LNKGSGIVAIKKEDQ
+163 LNEGSGIVAIKKEDQ

-202 IITAVKQEQEQTGNQ
+202 IITTVKQEQEQTENQ
-217 NNTISNRGKGAI
+217 NNT
-229 KLGVLKHPQEQEQ
+229 
-242 TGNQNNS
+242 T
-249 GKGSTIVGALKHP
+249 
-262 QEQEQT
+262 
-268 GNQNNTISNRGKG
+268 SNRGKG
-281 AIIGALKLTVVVF
+281 AIIVGALKLPVVVF
-294 KVVITNLFRVLR
+294 KVVITSLFRVLR

-319 GTGLSIILLKFVTP
+319 GVGLSIILLKFVIP

-373 TDVIHGQQSMQLT
+373 TDVTRGQQSTQLT

-394 TSQVRESAILP
+394 TSQVSESATLP

-425 NSKNNL
+425 NRKNNL

-445 IPSAVIPNFNTV
+445 IPSAVIPDFNTI
-457 VSSNPNLALVISV
+457 VSSNTNLALVISV
-470 LCLYSIFWIGYYILD
+470 LCLYSILWIGYYILD
-485 KFGQGFLSGILS
+485 KFGHGFLSGILS
-497 ILSML
+497 ILSIL

-511 AYSMSGG
+511 AYAMSGG
-518 KLDPTNTTL
+518 KLDTTNTILT
-527 AIVKTGYQVVKFI
+527 IVKTGYQVVKFI

-586 ITRVNRVRQGPT
+586 ITMVNRVRQGPT

>member
-1 MASLQASDLVISYN
+1 MASLQASDLVIAYN

-54 HIKNV
+54 YIKNV

-73 EVKGNVNRVVT
+73 EVEGNVNRVVT
-84 FKDENQVKEIQTKLA
+84 FKNENQVKEIQTKLA

-163 LNKGSGIVAIKKEDQ
+163 LNEGSGIVAIKKEDQ

-229 KLGVLKHPQEQEQ
+229 
-242 TGNQNNS
+242 
-249 GKGSTIVGALKHP
+249 IVGALKLP
-262 QEQEQT
+262 
-268 GNQNNTISNRGKG
+268 
-281 AIIGALKLTVVVF
+281 VVVF
-294 KVVITNLFRVLR
+294 KVVITNLFRILR

-319 GTGLSIILLKFVTP
+319 GAGLSIILFKFVIP
-333 YITSIEGVDQVL
+333 YITSIKGVDQVL

-373 TDVIHGQQSMQLT
+373 T
-386 PPADTTTQ
+386 ADTTTQ
-394 TSQVRESAILP
+394 TSQVSKSAILP

-414 LVIAFAIRKLL
+414 LVIAFAIRKLF

-445 IPSAVIPNFNTV
+445 IPSAVIPDFNTV
-457 VSSNPNLALVISV
+457 VSSNPDLALVISV

-485 KFGQGFLSGILS
+485 KFGQGFLSGVLS
-497 ILSML
+497 ILSIL

-511 AYSMSGG
+511 AYAMSGG
-518 KLDPTNTTL
+518 KLDTTNTIL

-540 FSGVAYLFQHFGQL
+540 FSGIAYLLQHFGQL

-579 MLTGGNA
+579 MLTSGNA
-586 ITRVNRVRQGPT
+586 ITMVNRVRQGPT